1 MNIKIAFFSSKK
13 YDEEM
18 FNKFKNN
25 YPYELGFFEVHLNTL
40 TVELAK
46 GFQAICAFV
55 NDDLSKD
62 VLKRISDF
70 GIKLILLRCAGY
82 NNVDLKTAKEL
93 GITVMRVPDY
103 SPYAVAE
110 HALGMILTLSRKF
123 HKAYY
128 RTREGNF
135 SINGLMGFE
144 LHEKIVGIIGTG
156 KIGRITMKVLS
167 GIAKKIIA
175 YDPYPV
181 KDKEGLDFEYVS
193 LDNLYKEA
201 DIISLH
207 CPLSPE
213 SKHIINSDSIS
224 KMKER
229 VVIINTSRGG
239 LIDTEAVIGGLKSGK
254 ISALGIDVY
263 EEEGDLFFEDMSDTV
278 IQDDTLM
285 RLMTFPNVLVTGH
298 QAFFTERAMRD
309 IVSSTYE
316 NLKSFLE
323 KNPIPKN
330 LVELPA
336 V

>member
-1 MNIKIAFFSSKK
+1 MTTKIAFFSSKK
-13 YDEEM
+13 YDEETFKK
-18 FNKFKNN
+18 FNDKYEF
-25 YPYELGFFEVHLNTL
+25 ELGFFEVHLNKITL
-40 TVELAK
+40 ELAK
-46 GFQAICAFV
+46 GFDAICAFV
-55 NDDLSKD
+55 NDDLSRE
-62 VLKRISDF
+62 VLKKISSF

-82 NNVDLKTAKEL
+82 NNVDLKAAKEL

-110 HALGMILTLSRKF
+110 HTLGMILTLSRKF

-144 LHEKIVGIIGTG
+144 LHEKTIGIIGTG

-167 GIAKKIIA
+167 GIAKKIVA

-181 KDKEGLDFEYVS
+181 KDKEGLDFEYMS
-193 LDNLYKEA
+193 LNDLYKEA

-213 SKHIINSDSIS
+213 SKHIINTNSIS
-224 KMKER
+224 QMKEK

-263 EEEGDLFFEDMSDTV
+263 EEESDLFFEDMSDTV

-298 QAFFTERAMRD
+298 QAFFTERAMKD
-309 IVSSTYE
+309 IATSTFE

-323 KNPIPKN
+323 ANPISKS
-330 LVELPA
+330 LVELP
-336 V
+336 